1 MDKIIYAVQY
11 PVIDMLIVINRS
23 SLCVFESL
31 EENKLKP
38 TSKDW
43 QAVDCCPFFSQ

>member
-1 MDKIIYAVQY
+1 MGEIIYTVQY
-11 PVIDMLIVINRS
+11 SATDMLIVINR

-43 QAVDCCPFFSQ
+43 QAVGCCLFFGQ